1 MNSENEHIESEFN
14 ARSHY
19 IEVRKAA
26 AESFFSSGNYALSAN
41 SVEDIRSQFKNLA
54 MLIEHYGTK
63 AVIESALSDRIKI
76 TPEQIAE
83 SVQKI
88 IDDLRALPPLGTD
101 FIDFAVNW
109 ADLKVKAVYSQQMVW
124 PDIEKTEY
132 RVEISEA
139 APDAVEFHEA
149 VMERFYRKHKIYITV
164 QTEW

>member
-63 AVIESALSDRIKI
+63 AVIESALSDRNEIS
-76 TPEQIAE
+76 PAQIAE
-83 SVQKI
+83 SVNQI
-88 IDDLRALPPLGTD
+88 IQEMNTAENPYGC
-101 FIDFAVNW
+101 VNW
-109 ADLKVKAVYSQQMVW
+109 GDIKVIQVSKEQVIWPETADEGYTVIVDEADPS
-124 PDIEKTEY
+124 EY
-132 RVEISEA
+132 QFQEEI
-139 APDAVEFHEA
+139 
-149 VMERFYRKHKIYITV
+149 MNRFYKKHGIYITV
-164 QTEW
+164 QTEL